1 MFTPKN
7 CDPPLFSK
15 DMYQCYHIAHVV
27 SLCKGGLYES
37 WFKVTRS
44 RDSVLCT
51 CKVVQIDI
59 FPDFLY
65 FINRLFESFM
75 IQLFSVVS

>member
-1 MFTPKN
+1 MFPKIATP
-7 CDPPLFSK
+7 PVFSK

-59 FPDFLY
+59 FPDFYY
-65 FINRLFESFM
+65 FIIRLFESFM

>member
-1 MFTPKN
+1 MFSKTAN
-7 CDPPLFSK
+7 PPLFSK

-27 SLCKGGLYES
+27 SLCKGWFYES

-65 FINRLFESFM
+65 FIIRLFESFM